1 MLICPPNYKGTP
13 ADCSLLLQGLSF
25 TFWTS
30 SCWSG
35 IMGGKRECC
44 SGIQF
49 SRAKGMNP
57 LQFIS
62 FHRAKRVIEML
73 ILRSRS
79 PVFSSRINF
88 LIWRKRSR
96 RETGAVKERM
106 RKKKNIKW
114 RTRVF
119 FFLFFTIRQRGWNVG
134 TANKSSP
141 CNRHHNPCKITQQRC
156 VCARA
161 RMCVFFFNH
170 RSCWFMVL
178 RPSSGDGVRTHTDK
192 HWEFPFQ
199 SEPK

>member
-1 MLICPPNYKGTP
+1 
-13 ADCSLLLQGLSF
+13 
-25 TFWTS
+25 
-30 SCWSG
+30 
-35 IMGGKRECC
+35 
-44 SGIQF
+44 
-49 SRAKGMNP
+49 MNP

-106 RKKKNIKW
+106 RKKKHKMENKS
-114 RTRVF
+114 
-119 FFLFFTIRQRGWNVG
+119 FFLSFFTIRQRGWNVG

-161 RMCVFFFNH
+161 CVCVYFFLTIVLVGSWFSVPVLETVLEHTRTNIGSFHSKVNLNKVLIEGINHTHARM
-170 RSCWFMVL
+170 
-178 RPSSGDGVRTHTDK
+178 
-192 HWEFPFQ
+192 Q
-199 SEPK
+199 

>member
-1 MLICPPNYKGTP
+1 
-13 ADCSLLLQGLSF
+13 
-25 TFWTS
+25 
-30 SCWSG
+30 
-35 IMGGKRECC
+35 
-44 SGIQF
+44 
-49 SRAKGMNP
+49 MNP

-106 RKKKNIKW
+106 RKKKHKMENKS
-114 RTRVF
+114 
-119 FFLFFTIRQRGWNVG
+119 FFLSFFTIRQRGWNVG

-156 VCARA
+156 VCVCARVCVCVCIFFLTIVLVGSWFSVPVLETVLEHTRTNIGSFHSKVNLNKVLIEGINHTHA
-161 RMCVFFFNH
+161 RM
-170 RSCWFMVL
+170 
-178 RPSSGDGVRTHTDK
+178 
-192 HWEFPFQ
+192 Q
-199 SEPK
+199 